1 MTSEGNMTLERFRGI
16 LDIHGGDPDRWP
28 EDIRAEALHF
38 SQKDPQARDAL
49 KAATSFDNMMDVWDV
64 PDIPQDFTRRL
75 MAKVGDNTLDFE
87 VHRKNRNS
95 RGVRIFEFSRIAVPA
110 ALAASL
116 ALGVFL
122 GTTGL
127 TSAIFGDSQNV
138 TVVDLAYLSD
148 TRTEFLP

>member
-1 MTSEGNMTLERFRGI
+1 MTSERNMTLERFRGI
-16 LDIHGGDPDRWP
+16 LDIHGGDPARWP
-28 EDIRAEALHF
+28 DEVRAEALQF
-38 SQKDPQARDAL
+38 SRTDPEGREAL
-49 KAATSFDNMMDVWDV
+49 KSATSFDNMMDVWGV
-64 PDIPQDFTRRL
+64 PEIPEDFTDRL
-75 MAKVGDNTLDFE
+75 MAGAGDNLLDLE
-87 VHRKNRNS
+87 GHRKKRAG
-95 RGVRIFEFSRIAVPA
+95 RFGDLSRILVPT

-127 TSAIFGDSQNV
+127 SATIFGGSQNI